1 MARKPRYLV
10 ALTTIFSGP
19 KSKRIMEITGSKITI
34 NKTAEEVFNFLSEV
48 RNFESLMPENIDK
61 FQVLSENGFLFA
73 LKGMPEIA
81 LEKKSEQAPNQ
92 LVLGAKS
99 DKLPFT
105 LTWNIQQEGPN
116 QCVVQLHFAGDFN
129 PMMAMMI
136 KGPITKFIDTLSEG
150 LGKI

>member
-19 KSKRIMEITGSKITI
+19 KSKRIMEITGSRITI

-105 LTWNIQQEGPN
+105 LTGNIQQEGPN